1 MGDRHQTTIKVISGH
16 HAAEV
21 ISNPKELDVSIG
33 VQQEQLQMWLLQE
46 ETCLQ
51 QHLAQVEQLFEE
63 VLEVTLP
70 QRSSG
75 KMRRSLLEEATGILP
90 GAVVENRG
98 DAARSPS
105 RLPDTKTTPRVQEIR
120 ACGQADAVAATPD
133 SSPEL
138 LQHFR
143 WEAQRLNE
151 WSLQHEEQWDQAYSR
166 LKRLQSI
173 HEAAKG
179 KGDEVNPEAERPKI
193 THCIPQQ
200 DEGSVCRRIF
210 LLLDRTENYGLGTI
224 ISAFMVATILV
235 STAAFVMESV
245 PDFQERPAKCFELF
259 SSGRALT
266 NEACEPVALEIFSY
280 IEAICIVIFTVEC
293 LLRICTSFTEPK
305 YGHSRLLRVLRYT
318 RTTMNLIDLA
328 TVVPFYLGLILGD
341 AVVALRVL
349 RLMRVVRL
357 LKLAKHHP
365 GIQLCVEA
373 MVESGLPLA
382 ILMFFNIIFGIIFA
396 AAIFHFE
403 GSEYSVDPKFTNS
416 TFPTGVFVRKD
427 PDGQDILTPFRSI
440 PMALWWVFT
449 TTTTVGYGD
458 MAPTS
463 HIGRAVGVLCFY
475 VGIIFLALPIGVLS
489 SNFEAAYARY
499 LERKRK
505 NAPKILE
512 VAEQHLIPTQA
523 KRISMFYEL
532 QRSNSVMTSRSAAV
546 ARKIFKV
553 LNDPSSSCA
562 ARWASYLLTSVIL
575 LTAVTMI
582 CESMPEFRFVP
593 DACQEILTV
602 ENCRPRPA
610 DAFYYI
616 EFVSIIIFTID
627 YILRVCTANSMSPA
641 ELGVQY
647 VGEEGVGAI
656 RATWRYTTQWL
667 NLVDLCAI
675 VPFYLEMAGLQLGS
689 SAVIRVLRLIRI
701 FRLLKSPKMRN
712 CVDMIVDIVKDA
724 LPGILSVFSL
734 TFLVCVLLASCIYF
748 AEGTTY
754 SVEHFQEMYPYGV
767 YIRPTKLGYEMEVT
781 PFRSIFHSF
790 WWFFT
795 TATTVGYGDD
805 FPTTAMGHVIAV
817 FTFYAGVVLVAIM
830 LTIVGGAFQN
840 HYPRFKRWMEQ
851 ENRRQAMEAEKEVV
865 IGKTRPED

>member
-1 MGDRHQTTIKVISGH
+1 MAVEWGGSGIERLPFGRSDRP
-16 HAAEV
+16 EP
-21 ISNPKELDVSIG
+21 NEPKAFR
-33 VQQEQLQMWLLQE
+33 
-46 ETCLQ
+46 T
-51 QHLAQVEQLFEE
+51 
-63 VLEVTLP
+63 
-70 QRSSG
+70 
-75 KMRRSLLEEATGILP
+75 
-90 GAVVENRG
+90 
-98 DAARSPS
+98 ARSVRS
-105 RLPDTKTTPRVQEIR
+105 DTGFAFQARFRRVRSEALHVRQP
-120 ACGQADAVAATPD
+120 G
-133 SSPEL
+133 SSWF
-138 LQHFR
+138 FR
-143 WEAQRLNE
+143 
-151 WSLQHEEQWDQAYSR
+151 
-166 LKRLQSI
+166 
-173 HEAAKG
+173 
-179 KGDEVNPEAERPKI
+179 
-193 THCIPQQ
+193 CI
-200 DEGSVCRRIF
+200 
-210 LLLDRTENYGLGTI
+210 
-224 ISAFMVATILV
+224 
-235 STAAFVMESV
+235 
-245 PDFQERPAKCFELF
+245 
-259 SSGRALT
+259 
-266 NEACEPVALEIFSY
+266 
-280 IEAICIVIFTVEC
+280 
-293 LLRICTSFTEPK
+293 
-305 YGHSRLLRVLRYT
+305 
-318 RTTMNLIDLA
+318 
-328 TVVPFYLGLILGD
+328 
-341 AVVALRVL
+341 
-349 RLMRVVRL
+349 
-357 LKLAKHHP
+357 
-365 GIQLCVEA
+365 
-373 MVESGLPLA
+373 
-382 ILMFFNIIFGIIFA
+382 
-396 AAIFHFE
+396 
-403 GSEYSVDPKFTNS
+403 
-416 TFPTGVFVRKD
+416 
-427 PDGQDILTPFRSI
+427 FR
-440 PMALWWVFT
+440 
-449 TTTTVGYGD
+449 
-458 MAPTS
+458 
-463 HIGRAVGVLCFY
+463 
-475 VGIIFLALPIGVLS
+475 
-489 SNFEAAYARY
+489 
-499 LERKRK
+499 
-505 NAPKILE
+505 
-512 VAEQHLIPTQA
+512 
-523 KRISMFYEL
+523 
-532 QRSNSVMTSRSAAV
+532 
-546 ARKIFKV
+546 RKIFKV

-647 VGEEGVGAI
+647 VGEEG
-656 RATWRYTTQWL
+656 
-667 NLVDLCAI
+667 

-865 IGKTRPED
+865 IGKTRRSARELCKIVSLRCILDPRSLQMPLQRVPVGKQVPTPNKLLCVAWLSRDELVVGGSDGKVIRISLASSSDNAL